1 MLNPFVMN
9 DRLYIVTGL
18 QISMRQENDGTVVR
32 YIAMARHPS
41 I

>member
-9 DRLYIVTGL
+9 YRLYIVTGL
-18 QISMRQENDGTVVR
+18 QISMRQQNDGTVAR
-32 YIAMARHPS
+32 DIAMAGHPP

>member
-9 DRLYIVTGL
+9 YRLYIVTGL
-18 QISMRQENDGTVVR
+18 QISMRQENDGTVAR

>member
-1 MLNPFVMN
+1 MVNPFVMN
-9 DRLYIVTGL
+9 YRLYIVTGL
-18 QISMRQENDGTVVR
+18 QFSMRQENDGTVAR